1 MIGKEN
7 NYVFNLRDDYL
18 NDMSKIDKDFFM
30 EYYLIKENKVEIKE
44 KMKALSNLND
54 LKNSELIF
62 DFAIYHPSKNVKTQQ
77 ISIKSSCSLHDLKD
91 KIYCVLDEIYCKIY
105 LNLANETQ
113 MSFFFIENSF
123 YNDTR
128 LEDSKYLS
136 K

>member
-62 DFAIYHPSKNVKTQQ
+62 DFVRIFTFSTKYCRHGKYKKTVKKN
-77 ISIKSSCSLHDLKD
+77 
-91 KIYCVLDEIYCKIY
+91 
-105 LNLANETQ
+105 
-113 MSFFFIENSF
+113 
-123 YNDTR
+123 
-128 LEDSKYLS
+128 
-136 K
+136 